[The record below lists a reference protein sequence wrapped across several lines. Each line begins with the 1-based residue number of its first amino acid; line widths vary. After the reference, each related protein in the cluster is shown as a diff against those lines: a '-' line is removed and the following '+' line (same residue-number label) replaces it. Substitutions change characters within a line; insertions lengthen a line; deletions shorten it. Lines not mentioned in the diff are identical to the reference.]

1 MADIALTG
9 LTRLTNSTIAA
20 GDLLLVEDIDGAE
33 TKAIT
38 AQNLG
43 KYVLGNRTIGGTAT
57 GDIVTIDGPQ
67 TLTAKRLDGVKL
79 NDTVPLTTNTT
90 ELNLLDG
97 LTASA
102 TDLNKLSGLATTKAE
117 LGYVANATSN
127 LQAQINALVT
137 PSGNMMFYQQWC
149 FSKLFTASAAAEAVT
164 ATTMLTALGLDTN
177 AYAIDPSSLNIMIST
192 YNQGRYTMRANS
204 TGTYWTTTTIG
215 TQTILDTVTVGGLA
229 IGSEYGMSVSF
240 CIANRSGGG
249 A

>member
-9 LTRLTNSTIAA
+9 LTLLTNSTIAA

-97 LTASA
+97 LTADA
-102 TDLNKLSGLATTKAE
+102 TEINKLDGLATTKAE
-117 LGYVANATSN
+117 LGYVAGARSN
-127 LQAQINALVT
+127 IQAQIDTLVV
-137 PSGNMMFYQQWC
+137 PAGNMMFYQAWNY
-149 FSKLFTASAAAEAVT
+149 SKLFTAAAAAEAVT
-164 ATTMLTALGLDTN
+164 ATTIMTALGLDTN
-177 AYAIDPSSLNIMIST
+177 AYVIDPSSINIMIST
-192 YNQGRYTMRANS
+192 YTNGRYTMRANS
-204 TGTYWTTTTIG
+204 TGTYWNTTTIG
-215 TQTILDTVTVGGLA
+215 TQTILDTVTVGGLTS
-229 IGSEYGMSVSF
+229 GSEYGMSVSF
-240 CIANRSGGG
+240 CITNKPG

>member
-1 MADIALTG
+1 MADKLIAGMTPITYANVTATDLMIIET
-9 LTRLTNSTIAA
+9 SAA
-20 GDLLLVEDIDGAE
+20 
-33 TKAIT
+33 TQSIT
-38 AQNLG
+38 AENVS
-43 KYVLGNRTIGGTAT
+43 KYVLGNRTIGGTT
-57 GDIVTIDGPQ
+57 NGDIVTINGTQ
-67 TLTAKRLDGVKL
+67 TLTNKAITAPTINGGAV
-79 NDTVPLTTNTT
+79 LTTDST